1 MKQCVWTC
9 LYDMPPIRTGRAVI
23 NRYALGCDPNKT
35 HWRPPHWEFCPCCGA
50 TIIAKLSDT

>member
-1 MKQCVWTC
+1 MKQCVWTR
-9 LYDMPPIRTGRAVI
+9 LYDVPPIRTGRAVI

-50 TIIAKLSDT
+50 TILAK